1 MKTGEMGERN
11 FLKTIGHL
19 IAVPEGAK
27 LGFDDDAS
35 DVPLSKEQH
44 IIVNVDTFVGTTDW
58 LPGMTEAQVGRKT
71 AVMALS
77 DIVAKGGSPLAAM
90 LSLCVPHDYDVIATQ
105 ELIRGFSQYCMK
117 KGIPF
122 LGGDLGASHDVV
134 LTGVAVG
141 IAPPEGIIS
150 RGGAKEGDR
159 IAVTGDFGL
168 TSAAYDI
175 LLKGE
180 EAEEAFKRQAI
191 AAAYKP
197 EIPIGLISAL
207 AEKGA
212 VTSSMDS
219 SDGLGITLNTM
230 ASQSSLA
237 FVIERLPAAEGVIY
251 FSRNMYMSE
260 RRMVFEGGEEFI
272 LVLTIPTEKWNEAV
286 ETAEKLHVSLK
297 EIGYTQAG
305 EGVVFESSEGYI
317 EVPPN
322 GYDNFLEWE

>member
-1 MKTGEMGERN
+1 MKTGELGERN
-11 FLKTIGHL
+11 FLKTIEHM
-19 IAVPEGAK
+19 ITVPEGAK

-35 DVPLSKEQH
+35 DVPLSKNQH
-44 IIVNVDTFVGTTDW
+44 ILVNVDTFVGTTDW

-77 DIVAKGGSPLAAM
+77 DIIAKGGTPMATM

-122 LGGDLGASHDVV
+122 MGGDLGASNDTV

-141 IAPPEGIIS
+141 VAPPAGIIT
-150 RGGAKEGDR
+150 RGGAREGDV

-168 TSAAYDI
+168 TSAAYEI

-180 EAEEAFKRQAI
+180 EAEEAFRRQAI

-197 EIPIGLISAL
+197 EITFGLIPAL
-207 AEKGA
+207 AEEGA

-230 ASQSSLA
+230 ASQSDLA
-237 FVIERLPAAEGVIY
+237 FVIETLPAAEGVVY
-251 FSRNMYMSE
+251 FSRNLYITE

-272 LVLTIPTEKWNEAV
+272 LVITVPSDKWDKALEIAGNLHIP
-286 ETAEKLHVSLK
+286 LK
-297 EIGYTQAG
+297 EIGYTKAG
-305 EGVVFESSEGYI
+305 QGVVLETSEGFL

-322 GYDNFLEWE
+322 GYDNFREWE

>member
-1 MKTGEMGERN
+1 MKTGELGERN
-11 FLKTIGHL
+11 FLKTIEHMV
-19 IAVPEGAK
+19 AVPEGAK
-27 LGFDDDAS
+27 LRFDDDAS
-35 DVPLSKEQH
+35 DFPLSENQN

-58 LPGMTEAQVGRKT
+58 LPGMTDAQVGRKT

-77 DIVAKGGSPLAAM
+77 DIAAKGGSPLAAM

-117 KGIPF
+117 KAIPF
-122 LGGDLGASHDVV
+122 LGGDLGASNDVI

-141 IAPPEGIIS
+141 VAPPKGIIS
-150 RGGAKEGDR
+150 RGGAKKGDV

-168 TSAAYDI
+168 TSAAYEI

-180 EAEEAFKRQAI
+180 KAEDSFKRRAI
-191 AAAYKP
+191 TAAYKP

-207 AEKGA
+207 AEKDA

-230 ASQSSLA
+230 ATQSNLS
-237 FVIERLPAAEGVIY
+237 FVVETLPVAEGVIY
-251 FSRNMYMSE
+251 FSRNLYINE

-272 LVLTIPTEKWNEAV
+272 LVVTVPSEKWDEAV
-286 ETAEKLHVSLK
+286 EIAGNLHVPLK
-297 EIGYTQAG
+297 EIGYTTSG
-305 EGVVFESSEGYI
+305 KGVVFESSEGYI

-322 GYDNFLEWE
+322 GYDNFREWE